1 MSPPRSS
8 SDGLK
13 AALQMVPGQA
23 PQNKPPSSALHL
35 RSWLED
41 TEGLLTSANR
51 LIKDWTCCS
60 TTEIQHPWKAS
71 VDLFPS
77 ETKETSQSC
86 FQFILYSTA
95 ISWKQFKC
103 QGPHWG
109 QRLAAATYYWS
120 LSCGS
125 RPDERLLL
133 ISCILRRIHHVITR
147 LLRFADSTFQG
158 EANEAIYS
166 LHPYVESP
174 FPKNNSDSKHNH
186 RSNSIMKNS

>member
-1 MSPPRSS
+1 MIEVTRWLSFLILAEVASAARTEFFKILGEEIQFVILQTPMSPPRSS

-95 ISWKQFKC
+95 IS
-103 QGPHWG
+103 
-109 QRLAAATYYWS
+109 
-120 LSCGS
+120 
-125 RPDERLLL
+125 
-133 ISCILRRIHHVITR
+133 
-147 LLRFADSTFQG
+147 
-158 EANEAIYS
+158 
-166 LHPYVESP
+166 
-174 FPKNNSDSKHNH
+174 
-186 RSNSIMKNS
+186 